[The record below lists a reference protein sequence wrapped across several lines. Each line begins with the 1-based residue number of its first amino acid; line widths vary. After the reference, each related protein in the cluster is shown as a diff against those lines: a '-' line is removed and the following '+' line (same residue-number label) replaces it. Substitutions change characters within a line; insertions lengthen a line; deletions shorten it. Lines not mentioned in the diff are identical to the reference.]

1 MFLKKLKNNLNAI
14 HLSLNA
20 ALEAQMQQWKYINAL
35 LDAEKQNR
43 KDLNTVIAKINQ
55 MKSKGKR

>member
-1 MFLKKLKNNLNAI
+1 MFFKKLKNHLDEI
-14 HLSLNA
+14 HISIDAELA
-20 ALEAQMQQWKYINAL
+20 AQWKYINAL

-55 MKSKGKR
+55 MKPKGEK

>member
-1 MFLKKLKNNLNAI
+1 MFNKKLKQEIKSLKMAI
-14 HLSLNA
+14 N
-20 ALEAQMQQWKYINAL
+20 YIQKTERTHWSYIKAL

-55 MKSKGKR
+55 MKPKGKK